1 MRSARRKSRE
11 FALQG
16 IYQWLYTGVSAA
28 QVLKNLSEMEGF
40 ASADHEFLEAQLRG
54 TIAEAPA
61 LTRQLEPLADRK
73 WAEVSP
79 IERSILLM
87 GAWELVHKQEIP
99 YRVTINEAI
108 ELGKRFGGTDG
119 HKYVNGVLDRL
130 AATVRA
136 SEVAAPRAAR
146 PPRREARAKSPVKKA
161 AE

>member
-1 MRSARRKSRE
+1 MRSARRRSRE

-16 IYQWLYTGVSAA
+16 LYQWLYTGASAT
-28 QVLKNLSEMEGF
+28 QVLNNLSEMEGF
-40 ASADHEFLEAQLRG
+40 GSVDHEFLESQLRG
-54 TIAEAPA
+54 TIAEAPE

-136 SEVAAPRAAR
+136 SEVAAPRSAR